1 MSDYPQVLGPHI
13 INVSSFEEYRTWMA
27 AHFEQIPE
35 PGAHW
40 IFHIQDERQNII
52 KIGDGVHMFG
62 ELTNY
67 SEIPNPTAY
76 YRISETDLRELLTAA
91 HQFWALEGGGV
102 DNWMWCG
109 ESCCDYLDQYN
120 ADQGTDFEDF
130 EDLAAHEMKNYTII
144 S

>member
-1 MSDYPQVLGPHI
+1 MSDYPQVLGPHV

-35 PGAHW
+35 PGVYW
-40 IFHIQDERQNII
+40 IFHIQDEHQDII

-67 SEIPNPTAY
+67 SEIPDKIKY

-102 DNWMWCG
+102 DNWKRCG
-109 ESCCDYLDQYN
+109 SYIESFLT
-120 ADQGTDFEDF
+120 AT
-130 EDLAAHEMKNYTII
+130 
-144 S
+144 